1 MYFKFLL
8 LRCIGNNHLTF
19 DCHNKQKTYLVF
31 FPFAISYYLSILMN
45 FEVTTDV
52 GSSVI

>member
-1 MYFKFLL
+1 MYWEQPSDFWLQQQTKNLSS
-8 LRCIGNNHLTF
+8 
-19 DCHNKQKTYLVF
+19 F